1 MKESYMGS
9 CEKQTTLSVLYFLY
23 VISFGLLQLWA
34 KSKGSIEWHVLEMC
48 CRYQQPLTRG
58 LPETAGAQ
66 LRLNSHLQRPTN
78 HRCRMQGKGPRSVMP
93 MQPQLH
99 L

>member
-23 VISFGLLQLWA
+23 VISFSLLQFWA
-34 KSKGSIEWHVLEMC
+34 KSKGSIKWHVLEMC

-58 LPETAGAQ
+58 LPETAEAQ
-66 LRLNSHLQRPTN
+66 LRLNS
-78 HRCRMQGKGPRSVMP
+78 RCRDPQIIDVECREKVQG
-93 MQPQLH
+93 L
-99 L
+99 